1 MISVLVSLLWLTF
14 LSHEY
19 MDEENEVAHGI
30 KIGSFQLKYP
40 TFWDIFSHTEAI
52 KNDKAMAII
61 QGKSPEN
68 TSKKDTLATGQ
79 FNTKT
84 FVFPEDMTQLRD
96 SIGVFLEGGNPKL
109 VSNVEGQIYYPNPP
123 RDFVKKLHQKL
134 SQPSCRIL
142 HYGDSKIEGD
152 RITAYLRNGLQLLY
166 GGTGPG
172 YFPIKMPYGQ
182 HSIIEQTSGN
192 WYRYALF
199 NAEQRKNKD
208 LLTNNQYGL
217 YANVCR
223 FAPARGETAG
233 LKTASFTISPSYSY
247 YPTLSQYTDI
257 SVHYGNCTVPVLVTV
272 YENNTEIKKDT
283 LIADG
288 AYHAYKLHLS
298 ATPKKLRFQFS
309 GTKSPD
315 FYGVTVGSAQ
325 GVQVDNIPTRGDSG
339 FHFTRIQDTY
349 DAMSRELKPDI
360 IIFQFGGNLVPY
372 LTKNKVVPSVKRII
386 TNMQWVQKRN
396 PDALFLL
403 IGPSDMLR
411 RSSKTTYDIIP
422 ELVAEMKKQAAENGF
437 AFFSM
442 YEAMGGKNSMKIW
455 YDNRMAASDLV
466 HFSDKGTER
475 IAQLLFQNLVE
486 DLLSVQKIA
495 FLLTKALLTT
505 LHDPNFGTGWPLL
518 YGIP

>member
-1 MISVLVSLLWLTF
+1 MSPKKIVIFMLGVLLTLLWLTF
-14 LSHEY
+14 VSREY

-30 KIGSFQLKYP
+30 RIGSFQMKYP
-40 TFWDIFSHTEAI
+40 TFWDIFSRRQHIE
-52 KNDKAMAII
+52 NDKAMAIV
-61 QGKSPEN
+61 QGKVPEEKSFPK
-68 TSKKDTLATGQ
+68 TEDTLSVSGLV
-79 FNTKT
+79 NKTK
-84 FVFPEDMTQLRD
+84 FVFPEDMNQLRD
-96 SIGVFLEGGNPKL
+96 SIGAFLAGGNPQL
-109 VSNVEGQIYYPNPP
+109 VSNVEGRLYYPEPAQ
-123 RDFVKKLHQKL
+123 DFVKKLHAKL

-152 RITAYLRNGLQLLY
+152 RITAYLRNGLQTLY

-182 HSIIEQTSGN
+182 RSIIEQTSGN

-208 LLTNNQYGL
+208 LLQNNQYGL

-223 FAPARGETAG
+223 FAPARGEAAG
-233 LKTASFTISPSYSY
+233 LKTASFTISPSHSY
-247 YPTLSQYTDI
+247 YNKLSQYTDVAI
-257 SVHYGNCTVPVLVTV
+257 HYGNCTAPAIVTV
-272 YENNTEIKKDT
+272 FDGNTEIKKDT
-283 LIADG
+283 LVSDG
-288 AYHAYKLHLS
+288 AYHAYKLKFS
-298 ATPKKLRFQFS
+298 TTPKKLRVQFS
-309 GTKSPD
+309 STKSPD
-315 FYGVTVGSAQ
+315 FYGVTVGSGE
-325 GVQVDNIPTRGDSG
+325 GVQMDNIPTRGDSG

-372 LTKNKVVPSVKRII
+372 LTKNKVASSVKRII

-403 IGPSDMLR
+403 IGPSDMLK
-411 RSSKTTYDIIP
+411 RSTKTTYEILP

-475 IAQLLFQNLVE
+475 MAQLLFQSLVE
-486 DLLSVQKIA
+486 DLLSVQPPQMYRK
-495 FLLTKALLTT
+495 
-505 LHDPNFGTGWPLL
+505 
-518 YGIP
+518 

>member
-1 MISVLVSLLWLTF
+1 MSPKKIVIFMLGVLLSLLWLTF
-14 LSHEY
+14 VSREY

-30 KIGSFQLKYP
+30 RIGNFQMKYP
-40 TFWDIFSHTEAI
+40 TFWDIFSRQEHIT
-52 KNDKAMAII
+52 NDKAMAII
-61 QGKSPEN
+61 QGKEPDLE
-68 TSKKDTLATGQ
+68 KVEKDTMGTTTMV
-79 FNTKT
+79 NRHK
-84 FVFPEDMTQLRD
+84 FVFPEDMNQLRD
-96 SIGVFLEGGNPKL
+96 SIGAFLLAGNPPL
-109 VSNVEGQIYYPNPP
+109 VSNVEGQIYYPAPAK
-123 RDFVKKLHQKL
+123 DFVKKLHEKL
-134 SQPSCRIL
+134 SQPSWLIL

-152 RITAYLRNGLQLLY
+152 RITAYLRNGLQTLY

-182 HSIIEQTSGN
+182 RSIIEQTSGN

-208 LLTNNQYGL
+208 LLQNNQYGL

-233 LKTASFTISPSYSY
+233 LKTASFTISPSHSY
-247 YPTLSQYTDI
+247 YDRLSQYNQVTI
-257 SVHYGNCTVPVLVTV
+257 HYGNCTTPALVTV
-272 YENNTEIKKDT
+272 YEDNTEIRKDT

-288 AYHAYKLHLS
+288 AYHAYKLNFS
-298 ATPKKLRFQFS
+298 ATPKKLRVQFS
-309 GTKSPD
+309 STKSPD
-315 FYGVTVGSAQ
+315 FYGVTVGSTE
-325 GVQVDNIPTRGDSG
+325 GVQADNIPTRGDSG

-372 LTKNKVVPSVKRII
+372 LTKNKVASSVKRII

-396 PDALFLL
+396 PDALFIL
-403 IGPSDMLR
+403 IGPSDMLK
-411 RSSKTTYDIIP
+411 RSTKTTYDIIP
-422 ELVAEMKKQAAENGF
+422 ELVEEMKKQTAENGF

-475 IAQLLFQNLVE
+475 MAQLLFQNLVE
-486 DLLSVQKIA
+486 DLLSVQSPDMYK
-495 FLLTKALLTT
+495 K
-505 LHDPNFGTGWPLL
+505 
-518 YGIP
+518 

>member
-1 MISVLVSLLWLTF
+1 MLGVLLTLLWLTF
-14 LSHEY
+14 VSREY

-30 KIGSFQLKYP
+30 RIGSFQMKYP
-40 TFWDIFSHTEAI
+40 TFWDIFSRRQHIE
-52 KNDKAMAII
+52 NDKAMAIV
-61 QGKSPEN
+61 QGKVPEEKSLPK
-68 TSKKDTLATGQ
+68 TEDTISVSGLV
-79 FNTKT
+79 NKTK
-84 FVFPEDMTQLRD
+84 FVFPEDMNQLRD
-96 SIGVFLEGGNPKL
+96 SIGAFLAGGNPQL
-109 VSNVEGQIYYPNPP
+109 VSNVEGRLYYPEPAQ
-123 RDFVKKLHQKL
+123 DFVKKLHAKL

-152 RITAYLRNGLQLLY
+152 RITAYLRNGLQTLY

-182 HSIIEQTSGN
+182 RSIIEQTSGN

-208 LLTNNQYGL
+208 LLQNNQYGL

-223 FAPARGETAG
+223 FAPARGEAAG
-233 LKTASFTISPSYSY
+233 LKTASFTISPSHSY
-247 YPTLSQYTDI
+247 YNKLSQYTDVAI
-257 SVHYGNCTVPVLVTV
+257 HYGNCTAPAIVTV
-272 YENNTEIKKDT
+272 FDGNTEIKKDT
-283 LIADG
+283 LVSDG
-288 AYHAYKLHLS
+288 AYHAYKLKFS
-298 ATPKKLRFQFS
+298 TTPKKLRVQFS
-309 GTKSPD
+309 STKSPD
-315 FYGVTVGSAQ
+315 FYGVTVGSGE
-325 GVQVDNIPTRGDSG
+325 GVQMDNIPTRGDSG

-372 LTKNKVVPSVKRII
+372 LTKNKVASSVKRII

-403 IGPSDMLR
+403 IGPSDMLK
-411 RSSKTTYDIIP
+411 RSTKTTYEILP
-422 ELVAEMKKQAAENGF
+422 ELVAEMKKQTAENGF

-475 IAQLLFQNLVE
+475 MAQLLFQSLVE
-486 DLLSVQKIA
+486 DLLSVQPPQMYRK
-495 FLLTKALLTT
+495 
-505 LHDPNFGTGWPLL
+505 
-518 YGIP
+518 

>member
-1 MISVLVSLLWLTF
+1 MSPKKIVIFMLGVLLTLLWLTF
-14 LSHEY
+14 VSREY

-30 KIGSFQLKYP
+30 RIGSFQMKYP
-40 TFWDIFSHTEAI
+40 TFWDIFSRRQHIE
-52 KNDKAMAII
+52 NDKAMAIV
-61 QGKSPEN
+61 QGKAPEEKSLPK
-68 TSKKDTLATGQ
+68 TEDTLSVSGLV
-79 FNTKT
+79 NKRK
-84 FVFPEDMTQLRD
+84 FVFPEDMNQLRD
-96 SIGVFLEGGNPKL
+96 SIGAFLAGGNPQL
-109 VSNVEGQIYYPNPP
+109 VSNVEGRLYYPEPAQ
-123 RDFVKKLHQKL
+123 DFVKKLHAKL

-152 RITAYLRNGLQLLY
+152 RITAYLRNGLQTLY

-182 HSIIEQTSGN
+182 RSIIEQTSGN

-208 LLTNNQYGL
+208 LLQNNQYGL

-223 FAPARGETAG
+223 FAPARGEAAG
-233 LKTASFTISPSYSY
+233 LKTASFTISPSHSY
-247 YPTLSQYTDI
+247 YNRLSQYTDVAI
-257 SVHYGNCTVPVLVTV
+257 HYGNCTAPAIVTV
-272 YENNTEIKKDT
+272 FDGNTEIKKDT
-283 LIADG
+283 LVSDG
-288 AYHAYKLHLS
+288 AYHAYKLKFS
-298 ATPKKLRFQFS
+298 TTPKKLRVQFS
-309 GTKSPD
+309 STKSPD
-315 FYGVTVGSAQ
+315 FYGVTVGSGEGIQ
-325 GVQVDNIPTRGDSG
+325 MDNIPTRGDSG

-372 LTKNKVVPSVKRII
+372 LTKNKVASSVKRII

-403 IGPSDMLR
+403 IGPSDMLK
-411 RSSKTTYDIIP
+411 RSTKTTYEILP
-422 ELVAEMKKQAAENGF
+422 ELVAEMKKQTAENGF

-475 IAQLLFQNLVE
+475 MAPFLFQSLVE
-486 DLLSVQKIA
+486 DLLSVQPPQMYRK
-495 FLLTKALLTT
+495 
-505 LHDPNFGTGWPLL
+505 
-518 YGIP
+518 

>member
-1 MISVLVSLLWLTF
+1 MLGVLLTLLWLTF
-14 LSHEY
+14 VSREY

-30 KIGSFQLKYP
+30 RIGSFQMKYP
-40 TFWDIFSHTEAI
+40 TFWDIFSRRQHIE
-52 KNDKAMAII
+52 NDKAMAIV
-61 QGKSPEN
+61 QGKTPEEKSLPK
-68 TSKKDTLATGQ
+68 TEDTLSVSGLV
-79 FNTKT
+79 NKTK
-84 FVFPEDMTQLRD
+84 FVFPEDMNQLRD
-96 SIGVFLEGGNPKL
+96 SIGAFLAGGNSQL
-109 VSNVEGQIYYPNPP
+109 VSNVEGRLYYPEPAQ
-123 RDFVKKLHQKL
+123 DFVKKLHAKL

-152 RITAYLRNGLQLLY
+152 RITAYLRNGLQTLY

-182 HSIIEQTSGN
+182 RSIIEQTSGK

-208 LLTNNQYGL
+208 LLQNNQYGL

-223 FAPARGETAG
+223 FAPARGEAAG
-233 LKTASFTISPSYSY
+233 LKTASFTISPSHSY
-247 YPTLSQYTDI
+247 YNRLSQYTDVAI
-257 SVHYGNCTVPVLVTV
+257 HYGNCTAPAIVTV
-272 YENNTEIKKDT
+272 FDGNTEIKKDT
-283 LIADG
+283 LVSDG
-288 AYHAYKLHLS
+288 AYHAYKLKFLT
-298 ATPKKLRFQFS
+298 TPKKLRVQFS
-309 GTKSPD
+309 STKSPD
-315 FYGVTVGSAQ
+315 FYGVTVGSGE
-325 GVQVDNIPTRGDSG
+325 GVQMDNIPTRGDSG

-372 LTKNKVVPSVKRII
+372 LTKNKVASSVKRII

-403 IGPSDMLR
+403 IGPSDMLK
-411 RSSKTTYDIIP
+411 RSTKTTYEILP
-422 ELVAEMKKQAAENGF
+422 ELVAEMKKQTAENGF

-475 IAQLLFQNLVE
+475 MAQLLFQSLVE
-486 DLLSVQKIA
+486 DLLSVQPPQMYRK
-495 FLLTKALLTT
+495 
-505 LHDPNFGTGWPLL
+505 
-518 YGIP
+518 

>member
-1 MISVLVSLLWLTF
+1 MLGVLLTLLWLTF
-14 LSHEY
+14 VSREY

-30 KIGSFQLKYP
+30 RIGSFQMKYP
-40 TFWDIFSHTEAI
+40 TFWDIFSRRQHIE
-52 KNDKAMAII
+52 NDKAMAIV
-61 QGKSPEN
+61 QGKAPEEMSLPK
-68 TSKKDTLATGQ
+68 TEDTLSVSGLV
-79 FNTKT
+79 NKRK
-84 FVFPEDMTQLRD
+84 FVFPEDMNQLRD
-96 SIGVFLEGGNPKL
+96 SIGAFLAGGNPQL
-109 VSNVEGQIYYPNPP
+109 VSNVEGRLYYPEPAQ
-123 RDFVKKLHQKL
+123 DFVKKLHAKL

-152 RITAYLRNGLQLLY
+152 RITAYLRNGLQTLY

-182 HSIIEQTSGN
+182 RSIIEQTSGN

-208 LLTNNQYGL
+208 LLQNNQYGL

-223 FAPARGETAG
+223 FAPARGEAAG
-233 LKTASFTISPSYSY
+233 LKTASFTISPSHSY
-247 YPTLSQYTDI
+247 YNRLSQYTDVAI
-257 SVHYGNCTVPVLVTV
+257 HYGNCTAPAIVTV
-272 YENNTEIKKDT
+272 FDGNTEIKKDT
-283 LIADG
+283 LVSDG
-288 AYHAYKLHLS
+288 AYHAYKLKFS
-298 ATPKKLRFQFS
+298 TTPKKLRVQFS
-309 GTKSPD
+309 STKSPD
-315 FYGVTVGSAQ
+315 FYGVTVGSGEGIQ
-325 GVQVDNIPTRGDSG
+325 MDNIPTRGDSG

-372 LTKNKVVPSVKRII
+372 LTKNKVASSVKRII

-403 IGPSDMLR
+403 IGPSDMLK
-411 RSSKTTYDIIP
+411 RSTKTTYEILP
-422 ELVAEMKKQAAENGF
+422 ELVAEMKKQTAENGF

-475 IAQLLFQNLVE
+475 MAQLLFQSLVE
-486 DLLSVQKIA
+486 DLLSVQPPQMYRK
-495 FLLTKALLTT
+495 
-505 LHDPNFGTGWPLL
+505 
-518 YGIP
+518 

>member
-1 MISVLVSLLWLTF
+1 MSPKKIVIFMLGVLLSLLWLTF
-14 LSHEY
+14 VSREY

-30 KIGSFQLKYP
+30 RIGNFQMKYP
-40 TFWDIFSHTEAI
+40 TFWDIFSRQEHIT
-52 KNDKAMAII
+52 NDKAMAII
-61 QGKSPEN
+61 QGKEPDLE
-68 TSKKDTLATGQ
+68 KVEKDTMGATTMV
-79 FNTKT
+79 NRHK
-84 FVFPEDMTQLRD
+84 FVFPEDMNQLRD
-96 SIGVFLEGGNPKL
+96 SIGAFLSAGNPPL
-109 VSNVEGQIYYPNPP
+109 VSNVEGQIYYPASAK
-123 RDFVKKLHQKL
+123 DFVKKLHEKL

-152 RITAYLRNGLQLLY
+152 RITAYLRNGLQTLY

-182 HSIIEQTSGN
+182 RSIIEQTSGN

-208 LLTNNQYGL
+208 LLQNNQYGL

-233 LKTASFTISPSYSY
+233 LKTASFTISPSHSY
-247 YPTLSQYTDI
+247 YNRLSQYNQVTI
-257 SVHYGNCTVPVLVTV
+257 HYGNCTTPALVTV
-272 YENNTEIKKDT
+272 YEDNTEIRKDT

-288 AYHAYKLHLS
+288 AYHAYKLNFS
-298 ATPKKLRFQFS
+298 ATPKKLRVQFS
-309 GTKSPD
+309 STKSPD
-315 FYGVTVGSAQ
+315 FYGVTVGSTE
-325 GVQVDNIPTRGDSG
+325 GVQADNIPTRGDSG

-372 LTKNKVVPSVKRII
+372 LTKNKVASSVKRII

-396 PDALFLL
+396 PDALFIL
-403 IGPSDMLR
+403 IGPSDMLK
-411 RSSKTTYDIIP
+411 RSTKTTYDIIP
-422 ELVAEMKKQAAENGF
+422 ELVEEMKKQTAENGF

-475 IAQLLFQNLVE
+475 MAQLLFQNLVE
-486 DLLSVQKIA
+486 DLLSVQSPDMYK
-495 FLLTKALLTT
+495 K
-505 LHDPNFGTGWPLL
+505 
-518 YGIP
+518 

>member
-1 MISVLVSLLWLTF
+1 MSPKKIVIFMLGVLLTLLWLTF
-14 LSHEY
+14 VSREY

-30 KIGSFQLKYP
+30 RIGSFQMKYP
-40 TFWDIFSHTEAI
+40 TFWDIFSRRQYIE
-52 KNDKAMAII
+52 NDKAMAIV
-61 QGKSPEN
+61 QGKAPEEKSLPK
-68 TSKKDTLATGQ
+68 TEDTLSVSGLV
-79 FNTKT
+79 NKRK
-84 FVFPEDMTQLRD
+84 FVFPEDMNQLRD
-96 SIGVFLEGGNPKL
+96 SIGAFLAGGNPQL
-109 VSNVEGQIYYPNPP
+109 VSNVEGRLYYPEPAQ
-123 RDFVKKLHQKL
+123 DFVKKLHAKL

-152 RITAYLRNGLQLLY
+152 RITAYLRNGLQTLY

-182 HSIIEQTSGN
+182 RSIIEQTSGN

-208 LLTNNQYGL
+208 LLQNNQYGL

-223 FAPARGETAG
+223 FAPARGEAAG
-233 LKTASFTISPSYSY
+233 LKTASFTISPSHSY
-247 YPTLSQYTDI
+247 YNRLSQYTDVAI
-257 SVHYGNCTVPVLVTV
+257 HYGNCTAPAIVTV
-272 YENNTEIKKDT
+272 FDGDTEIKKDT
-283 LIADG
+283 LVSDG
-288 AYHAYKLHLS
+288 AYHAYKLKFS
-298 ATPKKLRFQFS
+298 TTPKKLRVQFS
-309 GTKSPD
+309 STKSPD
-315 FYGVTVGSAQ
+315 FYGVTVGSGEGIQ
-325 GVQVDNIPTRGDSG
+325 MDNIPTRGDSG

-372 LTKNKVVPSVKRII
+372 LTKNKVASSVKRII

-403 IGPSDMLR
+403 IGPSDMLK
-411 RSSKTTYDIIP
+411 RSTKTTYEILP
-422 ELVAEMKKQAAENGF
+422 ELVAEMKKQTAENGF

-475 IAQLLFQNLVE
+475 MAQLLFQSLVE
-486 DLLSVQKIA
+486 DLLSVQPPQMYRK
-495 FLLTKALLTT
+495 
-505 LHDPNFGTGWPLL
+505 
-518 YGIP
+518 

>member
-1 MISVLVSLLWLTF
+1 MLGVLLTLLWLTF
-14 LSHEY
+14 VSREY

-30 KIGSFQLKYP
+30 RIGSFQMKYP
-40 TFWDIFSHTEAI
+40 TFWDIFSRRQHIE
-52 KNDKAMAII
+52 NDKAMAIV
-61 QGKSPEN
+61 QGKAPEEKSLLK
-68 TSKKDTLATGQ
+68 TEDTLSVSGLV
-79 FNTKT
+79 NKRK
-84 FVFPEDMTQLRD
+84 FVFPEDMNQLRD
-96 SIGVFLEGGNPKL
+96 SIGAFLAGGNPQL
-109 VSNVEGQIYYPNPP
+109 VSNVEGRLYYPEPAQ
-123 RDFVKKLHQKL
+123 DFVKKLHAKL

-152 RITAYLRNGLQLLY
+152 RITAYLRNGLQTLY

-182 HSIIEQTSGN
+182 RSIIEQTSGN

-208 LLTNNQYGL
+208 LLQNNQYGL

-223 FAPARGETAG
+223 FAPARGEAAG
-233 LKTASFTISPSYSY
+233 LKTASFTISPSHSY
-247 YPTLSQYTDI
+247 YNRLSQYTDVAI
-257 SVHYGNCTVPVLVTV
+257 HYGNCTAPAIVTV
-272 YENNTEIKKDT
+272 FDGDTEIKKDT
-283 LIADG
+283 LVSDG
-288 AYHAYKLHLS
+288 AYHAYKLKFS
-298 ATPKKLRFQFS
+298 TTPKKLRVQFS
-309 GTKSPD
+309 STKSPD
-315 FYGVTVGSAQ
+315 FYGVTVGSGEGIQ
-325 GVQVDNIPTRGDSG
+325 MDNIPTRGDSG

-372 LTKNKVVPSVKRII
+372 LTKNKVASSVKRII

-403 IGPSDMLR
+403 IGPSDMLK
-411 RSSKTTYDIIP
+411 RSTKTTYEILP
-422 ELVAEMKKQAAENGF
+422 ELVAEMKKQTAENGF

-475 IAQLLFQNLVE
+475 MAQLLFQSLVE
-486 DLLSVQKIA
+486 DLLSVQPPQMYRK
-495 FLLTKALLTT
+495 
-505 LHDPNFGTGWPLL
+505 
-518 YGIP
+518 

>member
-1 MISVLVSLLWLTF
+1 MSPKKIVIFMLGVLLTLLWLTF
-14 LSHEY
+14 VSREY

-30 KIGSFQLKYP
+30 RIGSFQMKYP
-40 TFWDIFSHTEAI
+40 TFWDIFSRRQHIE
-52 KNDKAMAII
+52 NDKAMAIV
-61 QGKSPEN
+61 QGKAPEEKSLPK
-68 TSKKDTLATGQ
+68 TEDTLSVSGLV
-79 FNTKT
+79 NKRK
-84 FVFPEDMTQLRD
+84 FVFPEDMNQLRD
-96 SIGVFLEGGNPKL
+96 SIGAFLAGGNPQL
-109 VSNVEGQIYYPNPP
+109 VSNVEGRLYYPEPAQ
-123 RDFVKKLHQKL
+123 DFVKKLHAKL

-152 RITAYLRNGLQLLY
+152 RITAYLRNGLQTLY

-182 HSIIEQTSGN
+182 RSIIEQTSGN

-208 LLTNNQYGL
+208 LLQNNQYGL

-223 FAPARGETAG
+223 FAPARGEAAG
-233 LKTASFTISPSYSY
+233 LKTASFTISPSHSY
-247 YPTLSQYTDI
+247 YNRLSQYTDVAI
-257 SVHYGNCTVPVLVTV
+257 HYGNCTAPAIVTV
-272 YENNTEIKKDT
+272 FDGNTEIKKDT
-283 LIADG
+283 LVSDG
-288 AYHAYKLHLS
+288 AYHAYKLKFS
-298 ATPKKLRFQFS
+298 TTPKKLRVQFS
-309 GTKSPD
+309 STKSPD
-315 FYGVTVGSAQ
+315 FYGVTVGSGEGIQ
-325 GVQVDNIPTRGDSG
+325 MDNIPTRGDSG

-372 LTKNKVVPSVKRII
+372 LTKNKVASSVKRII

-403 IGPSDMLR
+403 IGPSDMLK
-411 RSSKTTYDIIP
+411 RSTKTTYEILP
-422 ELVAEMKKQAAENGF
+422 ELVAEMKKQTAENGF

-475 IAQLLFQNLVE
+475 MAQLLFQSLVE
-486 DLLSVQKIA
+486 DLLSVQPPKMYR
-495 FLLTKALLTT
+495 K
-505 LHDPNFGTGWPLL
+505 
-518 YGIP
+518 

>member
-1 MISVLVSLLWLTF
+1 MLGVLLTLLWLTF
-14 LSHEY
+14 VSREY

-30 KIGSFQLKYP
+30 RIGSFQMKYP
-40 TFWDIFSHTEAI
+40 TFWDIFSRRQHIE
-52 KNDKAMAII
+52 NDKAMAIV
-61 QGKSPEN
+61 QGKVPEEKSLPK
-68 TSKKDTLATGQ
+68 TEDTLSVSGLV
-79 FNTKT
+79 NKTK
-84 FVFPEDMTQLRD
+84 FVFPEDMNQLRD
-96 SIGVFLEGGNPKL
+96 SIGAFLAGGNPQL
-109 VSNVEGQIYYPNPP
+109 VSNVEGRLYYPEPAQ
-123 RDFVKKLHQKL
+123 DFVKKLHAKL

-152 RITAYLRNGLQLLY
+152 RITAYLRNGLQTLY

-182 HSIIEQTSGN
+182 RSIIEQTSGN

-208 LLTNNQYGL
+208 LLQNNQYGL

-223 FAPARGETAG
+223 FAPARGEAAG
-233 LKTASFTISPSYSY
+233 LKTASFTISPSHSY
-247 YPTLSQYTDI
+247 YNRLSQYTDVAI
-257 SVHYGNCTVPVLVTV
+257 HYGNCTAPAIVTV
-272 YENNTEIKKDT
+272 FDGNTEIKKDT
-283 LIADG
+283 LVSDG
-288 AYHAYKLHLS
+288 AYHAYKLKFS
-298 ATPKKLRFQFS
+298 TTPKKLRVQFS
-309 GTKSPD
+309 STKSPD
-315 FYGVTVGSAQ
+315 FYGVTVGSGE
-325 GVQVDNIPTRGDSG
+325 GVQMDNIPTRGDSG

-372 LTKNKVVPSVKRII
+372 LTKNKVASSVKRII

-403 IGPSDMLR
+403 IGPSDMLK
-411 RSSKTTYDIIP
+411 RSTKTTYEILP
-422 ELVAEMKKQAAENGF
+422 ELVAEMKKQTAENGF

-475 IAQLLFQNLVE
+475 MAQLLFQSLVE
-486 DLLSVQKIA
+486 DLLSVQPPQMYRK
-495 FLLTKALLTT
+495 
-505 LHDPNFGTGWPLL
+505 
-518 YGIP
+518 

>member
-1 MISVLVSLLWLTF
+1 MLGVLLTLLWLTF
-14 LSHEY
+14 VSREY

-30 KIGSFQLKYP
+30 RIGSFQMKYP
-40 TFWDIFSHTEAI
+40 TFWDIFSRRQHIE
-52 KNDKAMAII
+52 NDKAMAIV
-61 QGKSPEN
+61 QGKAPEEKSLPK
-68 TSKKDTLATGQ
+68 TEDTLSVSGLV
-79 FNTKT
+79 NKRK
-84 FVFPEDMTQLRD
+84 FVFPEDMNQLRD
-96 SIGVFLEGGNPKL
+96 SIGAFLAGGNPQL
-109 VSNVEGQIYYPNPP
+109 VSNVEGRLYYPEPAQ
-123 RDFVKKLHQKL
+123 DFVKKLHAKL

-152 RITAYLRNGLQLLY
+152 RITAYLRNGLQTLY

-182 HSIIEQTSGN
+182 RSIIEQTSGN

-199 NAEQRKNKD
+199 NVEQRKNKD
-208 LLTNNQYGL
+208 LLQNNQYGL

-223 FAPARGETAG
+223 FAPARGEAAG
-233 LKTASFTISPSYSY
+233 LKTASFTISPSHSY
-247 YPTLSQYTDI
+247 YNRLSQYTDVAI
-257 SVHYGNCTVPVLVTV
+257 HYGNCTAPAIVTV
-272 YENNTEIKKDT
+272 FDGNTEIKKDT
-283 LIADG
+283 LVSDG
-288 AYHAYKLHLS
+288 AYHAYKLKFS
-298 ATPKKLRFQFS
+298 TTPKKLRVQFS
-309 GTKSPD
+309 STKSPD
-315 FYGVTVGSAQ
+315 FYGVTVGSGEGIQ
-325 GVQVDNIPTRGDSG
+325 MDNIPTRGDSG

-372 LTKNKVVPSVKRII
+372 LTKNKVASSVKRII

-403 IGPSDMLR
+403 IGPSDMLK
-411 RSSKTTYDIIP
+411 RSTKTTYEILP
-422 ELVAEMKKQAAENGF
+422 ELVAEMKKQTAENGF

-475 IAQLLFQNLVE
+475 MAQLLFQSLVE
-486 DLLSVQKIA
+486 DLLSVQPPQMYRK
-495 FLLTKALLTT
+495 
-505 LHDPNFGTGWPLL
+505 
-518 YGIP
+518 

>member
-1 MISVLVSLLWLTF
+1 MSPKKIVIFMLGVLLTLLWLTF
-14 LSHEY
+14 VSREY

-30 KIGSFQLKYP
+30 RIGSFQMKYP
-40 TFWDIFSHTEAI
+40 IFWDIFSRRQHIE
-52 KNDKAMAII
+52 NDKAMAIV
-61 QGKSPEN
+61 QGKTPEEKSLPK
-68 TSKKDTLATGQ
+68 TEDTLSVSGLV
-79 FNTKT
+79 NKTK
-84 FVFPEDMTQLRD
+84 FVFPEDMNQLRD
-96 SIGVFLEGGNPKL
+96 SIGAFLAGGNSQL
-109 VSNVEGQIYYPNPP
+109 VSNVEGRLYYPEPAQ
-123 RDFVKKLHQKL
+123 DFVKKLHAKL

-152 RITAYLRNGLQLLY
+152 RITAYLRNGLQTLY

-182 HSIIEQTSGN
+182 RSIIEQTSGN

-208 LLTNNQYGL
+208 LLQNNQYGL

-223 FAPARGETAG
+223 FAPARGEAAG
-233 LKTASFTISPSYSY
+233 LKTASFTISPSHSY
-247 YPTLSQYTDI
+247 YNRLSQYTDVAI
-257 SVHYGNCTVPVLVTV
+257 HYGNCTAPAIVTV
-272 YENNTEIKKDT
+272 FDGNTEIKKDT
-283 LIADG
+283 LVSDG
-288 AYHAYKLHLS
+288 AYHAYKLKFLT
-298 ATPKKLRFQFS
+298 TPKKLRVQFS
-309 GTKSPD
+309 STKSPD
-315 FYGVTVGSAQ
+315 FYGVTVGSGE
-325 GVQVDNIPTRGDSG
+325 GVQMDNIPTRGDSG

-372 LTKNKVVPSVKRII
+372 LTKNKVASSVKRII

-403 IGPSDMLR
+403 IGPSDMLK
-411 RSSKTTYDIIP
+411 RSTKTTYEILP
-422 ELVAEMKKQAAENGF
+422 ELVAEMKKQTAENGF

-475 IAQLLFQNLVE
+475 MAQLLFQSLVE
-486 DLLSVQKIA
+486 DLLSVQPPQMYRK
-495 FLLTKALLTT
+495 
-505 LHDPNFGTGWPLL
+505 
-518 YGIP
+518 

>member
-1 MISVLVSLLWLTF
+1 MLGVLLTLLWLTF
-14 LSHEY
+14 VSREY

-30 KIGSFQLKYP
+30 RIGSFQMKYP
-40 TFWDIFSHTEAI
+40 TFWDIFSRRQHIE
-52 KNDKAMAII
+52 NDKAMAIV
-61 QGKSPEN
+61 QGKAPEEKSLPK
-68 TSKKDTLATGQ
+68 TEDTLSVSGLV
-79 FNTKT
+79 NKRK
-84 FVFPEDMTQLRD
+84 FVFPEDMNQLRD
-96 SIGVFLEGGNPKL
+96 SIGAFLAGGNPQL
-109 VSNVEGQIYYPNPP
+109 VSNVEGRLYYPEPAQ
-123 RDFVKKLHQKL
+123 DFVKKLHAKL

-152 RITAYLRNGLQLLY
+152 RITAYLRNGLQTLY

-182 HSIIEQTSGN
+182 RSIIEQTSGN

-208 LLTNNQYGL
+208 LLQNNQYGL

-223 FAPARGETAG
+223 FAPARGEAAG
-233 LKTASFTISPSYSY
+233 LKTASFTISPSHSY
-247 YPTLSQYTDI
+247 YNRLSQYTDVAI
-257 SVHYGNCTVPVLVTV
+257 HYGNCTAPAIVTV
-272 YENNTEIKKDT
+272 FDGDTEIKKDT
-283 LIADG
+283 LVSDG
-288 AYHAYKLHLS
+288 AYHAYKLKFS
-298 ATPKKLRFQFS
+298 TTPKKLRVQFS
-309 GTKSPD
+309 STKSPD
-315 FYGVTVGSAQ
+315 FYGVTVGSGEGIQ
-325 GVQVDNIPTRGDSG
+325 MDNIPTRGDSG

-372 LTKNKVVPSVKRII
+372 LTKNKVASSVKRII

-403 IGPSDMLR
+403 IGPSDMLK
-411 RSSKTTYDIIP
+411 RSTKTTYEILP
-422 ELVAEMKKQAAENGF
+422 ELVAEMKKQTAENGF

-475 IAQLLFQNLVE
+475 MAQLLFQSLVE
-486 DLLSVQKIA
+486 DLLSVQPPQMYRK
-495 FLLTKALLTT
+495 
-505 LHDPNFGTGWPLL
+505 
-518 YGIP
+518 

>member
-1 MISVLVSLLWLTF
+1 MLGVLLTLLWLTF
-14 LSHEY
+14 VSREY

-30 KIGSFQLKYP
+30 RIGSFQMKYP
-40 TFWDIFSHTEAI
+40 TFWDIFSRRQHIE
-52 KNDKAMAII
+52 NDKAMAIV
-61 QGKSPEN
+61 QGKAPEEKSLPK
-68 TSKKDTLATGQ
+68 TEDTLSVSGLV
-79 FNTKT
+79 NKTK
-84 FVFPEDMTQLRD
+84 FVFPEDMNQLRD
-96 SIGVFLEGGNPKL
+96 SIGAFLAGGNPQL
-109 VSNVEGQIYYPNPP
+109 VSNVEGRLYYPEPAQ
-123 RDFVKKLHQKL
+123 DFVKKMHAKL

-152 RITAYLRNGLQLLY
+152 RITAYLRNGLQTLY

-182 HSIIEQTSGN
+182 RSIIEQTSGN

-208 LLTNNQYGL
+208 LLQNNQYGL

-223 FAPARGETAG
+223 FAPARGEAAG
-233 LKTASFTISPSYSY
+233 LKTASFTISPSHSY
-247 YPTLSQYTDI
+247 YNKLSQYTDVAI
-257 SVHYGNCTVPVLVTV
+257 HYGNCTAPAIVTV
-272 YENNTEIKKDT
+272 FDGNTEIKKDT
-283 LIADG
+283 LVSDG
-288 AYHAYKLHLS
+288 AYHAYKLKFS
-298 ATPKKLRFQFS
+298 TTPKKLRVQFS
-309 GTKSPD
+309 STKSPD
-315 FYGVTVGSAQ
+315 FYGVTVGSGE
-325 GVQVDNIPTRGDSG
+325 GVQMDNIPTRGDSG

-372 LTKNKVVPSVKRII
+372 LTKNKVASSVKRII

-403 IGPSDMLR
+403 IGPSDMLK
-411 RSSKTTYDIIP
+411 RSTKTTYEILP
-422 ELVAEMKKQAAENGF
+422 ELVAEMKKQTAENGF

-475 IAQLLFQNLVE
+475 MAQLLFQSLVE
-486 DLLSVQKIA
+486 DLLSVQPPQMYRK
-495 FLLTKALLTT
+495 
-505 LHDPNFGTGWPLL
+505 
-518 YGIP
+518 

>member
-1 MISVLVSLLWLTF
+1 MSPKKIVIFMLGVLLSLLWLTF
-14 LSHEY
+14 VSREY

-30 KIGSFQLKYP
+30 RIGNFQMKYP
-40 TFWDIFSHTEAI
+40 TFWDIFSRQEHIT
-52 KNDKAMAII
+52 NDKAMAII
-61 QGKSPEN
+61 QGKEPDLE
-68 TSKKDTLATGQ
+68 KVEKDTMGATTMV
-79 FNTKT
+79 NRHK
-84 FVFPEDMTQLRD
+84 FVFPEDMNQLRD
-96 SIGVFLEGGNPKL
+96 SIGAFLSAGNPPL
-109 VSNVEGQIYYPNPP
+109 VSNVEGQIYYPEPAK
-123 RDFVKKLHQKL
+123 DFVKKLHEKL

-142 HYGDSKIEGD
+142 HYGDSKLEGD
-152 RITAYLRNGLQLLY
+152 RITAYLRNGLQTLY

-182 HSIIEQTSGN
+182 RSIIEQTSGN

-208 LLTNNQYGL
+208 LLQNNQYGL

-233 LKTASFTISPSYSY
+233 LKTASFTISPSHSY
-247 YPTLSQYTDI
+247 YNRLSQYNQVTI
-257 SVHYGNCTVPVLVTV
+257 HYGNCTTPALVTV
-272 YENNTEIKKDT
+272 YEDNKEIRKDT

-288 AYHAYKLHLS
+288 AYHAYKLNFS
-298 ATPKKLRFQFS
+298 ATPKKLRVQFS
-309 GTKSPD
+309 STKSPD
-315 FYGVTVGSAQ
+315 FYGVTAGSTE
-325 GVQVDNIPTRGDSG
+325 GVQADNIPTRGDSG

-372 LTKNKVVPSVKRII
+372 LTKNKVASSVKRII

-396 PDALFLL
+396 PDALFIL
-403 IGPSDMLR
+403 IGPSDMLK
-411 RSSKTTYDIIP
+411 RSTKTTYDIIP
-422 ELVAEMKKQAAENGF
+422 ELVEEMKKQTAENGF

-475 IAQLLFQNLVE
+475 MAQLLFQNLVE
-486 DLLSVQKIA
+486 DLLSVQSPDMYK
-495 FLLTKALLTT
+495 K
-505 LHDPNFGTGWPLL
+505 
-518 YGIP
+518 

>member
-1 MISVLVSLLWLTF
+1 MLGVLLTLLWLTF
-14 LSHEY
+14 VSREY

-30 KIGSFQLKYP
+30 RIGSFQMKYP
-40 TFWDIFSHTEAI
+40 TFWDIFSRRQHIE
-52 KNDKAMAII
+52 NDKAMAIV
-61 QGKSPEN
+61 QGKAPEEKSLPK
-68 TSKKDTLATGQ
+68 TEDTLSVSGLV
-79 FNTKT
+79 NKTK
-84 FVFPEDMTQLRD
+84 FVFPEDMNQLRD
-96 SIGVFLEGGNPKL
+96 SIGAFLAGGNPQL
-109 VSNVEGQIYYPNPP
+109 VSNVEGRLYYPEPAQ
-123 RDFVKKLHQKL
+123 DFVKKLHAKL

-152 RITAYLRNGLQLLY
+152 RITAYLRNGLQTLY

-182 HSIIEQTSGN
+182 RSIIEQTSGN

-208 LLTNNQYGL
+208 LLQNNQYGL

-223 FAPARGETAG
+223 FAPARGEAAG
-233 LKTASFTISPSYSY
+233 LKTASFTISPSHSY
-247 YPTLSQYTDI
+247 YNRLSQYTDVAI
-257 SVHYGNCTVPVLVTV
+257 HYGNCTAPAIVTV
-272 YENNTEIKKDT
+272 FDGDTEIKKDT
-283 LIADG
+283 LVSDG
-288 AYHAYKLHLS
+288 AYHAYKLKFS
-298 ATPKKLRFQFS
+298 TTPKKLRVQFS
-309 GTKSPD
+309 STKSPD
-315 FYGVTVGSAQ
+315 FYGVTVGSGEGIQ
-325 GVQVDNIPTRGDSG
+325 MDNIPTRGDSG

-372 LTKNKVVPSVKRII
+372 LTKNKVASSVKRII

-403 IGPSDMLR
+403 IGPSDMLK
-411 RSSKTTYDIIP
+411 RSTKTTYEILP
-422 ELVAEMKKQAAENGF
+422 ELVAEMKKQTAENGF

-475 IAQLLFQNLVE
+475 MAQLLFQSLVE
-486 DLLSVQKIA
+486 DLLSVQPPQMYRK
-495 FLLTKALLTT
+495 
-505 LHDPNFGTGWPLL
+505 
-518 YGIP
+518 

>member
-1 MISVLVSLLWLTF
+1 MSPKKIVIFMLGVLLTLLWLTF
-14 LSHEY
+14 VSREY

-30 KIGSFQLKYP
+30 RIGSFQMKYP
-40 TFWDIFSHTEAI
+40 TFWDIFSRRQHIE
-52 KNDKAMAII
+52 NDKAMAIV
-61 QGKSPEN
+61 QGKTPEEKSLPK
-68 TSKKDTLATGQ
+68 TEDTLSVSGLV
-79 FNTKT
+79 NKTK
-84 FVFPEDMTQLRD
+84 FVFPEDMNQLRD
-96 SIGVFLEGGNPKL
+96 SIGAFLAGGNSQL
-109 VSNVEGQIYYPNPP
+109 VSNVEGRLYYPEPAQ
-123 RDFVKKLHQKL
+123 DFVKKLHAKL

-152 RITAYLRNGLQLLY
+152 RITAYLRNGLQTLY

-182 HSIIEQTSGN
+182 RSIIEQTSGN

-208 LLTNNQYGL
+208 LLQNNQYGL

-223 FAPARGETAG
+223 FAPARGEAAG
-233 LKTASFTISPSYSY
+233 LKTASFTISPSHSY
-247 YPTLSQYTDI
+247 YNRLSQYTDVAI
-257 SVHYGNCTVPVLVTV
+257 HYGNCTAPAIVTV
-272 YENNTEIKKDT
+272 FDGNTEIKKDT
-283 LIADG
+283 LVSDG
-288 AYHAYKLHLS
+288 AYHAYKLKFLT
-298 ATPKKLRFQFS
+298 TPKKLRVQFS
-309 GTKSPD
+309 STKSPD
-315 FYGVTVGSAQ
+315 FYGVTVGSGE
-325 GVQVDNIPTRGDSG
+325 GVQMDNIPTRGDSG

-372 LTKNKVVPSVKRII
+372 LTKNKVASSVKRII

-403 IGPSDMLR
+403 IGPSDMLK
-411 RSSKTTYDIIP
+411 RSTKTTYEILP
-422 ELVAEMKKQAAENGF
+422 ELVAEMKKQTAENGF

-475 IAQLLFQNLVE
+475 MAQLLFQSLVE
-486 DLLSVQKIA
+486 DLLSVQPPQMYRK
-495 FLLTKALLTT
+495 
-505 LHDPNFGTGWPLL
+505 
-518 YGIP
+518 

>member
-1 MISVLVSLLWLTF
+1 
-14 LSHEY
+14 
-19 MDEENEVAHGI
+19 
-30 KIGSFQLKYP
+30 
-40 TFWDIFSHTEAI
+40 
-52 KNDKAMAII
+52 
-61 QGKSPEN
+61 
-68 TSKKDTLATGQ
+68 
-79 FNTKT
+79 
-84 FVFPEDMTQLRD
+84 
-96 SIGVFLEGGNPKL
+96 
-109 VSNVEGQIYYPNPP
+109 
-123 RDFVKKLHQKL
+123 
-134 SQPSCRIL
+134 
-142 HYGDSKIEGD
+142 
-152 RITAYLRNGLQLLY
+152 
-166 GGTGPG
+166 
-172 YFPIKMPYGQ
+172 MPYGQ

-486 DLLSVQKIA
+486 DLLSVQPVEMYK
-495 FLLTKALLTT
+495 K
-505 LHDPNFGTGWPLL
+505 
-518 YGIP
+518 

>member
-1 MISVLVSLLWLTF
+1 MLGVLLTLLWLTF
-14 LSHEY
+14 VSREY

-30 KIGSFQLKYP
+30 RIGSFQMKYP
-40 TFWDIFSHTEAI
+40 TFWDIFSRRQHIE
-52 KNDKAMAII
+52 NDKAMAIV
-61 QGKSPEN
+61 QGKTPEEKSLPK
-68 TSKKDTLATGQ
+68 TEDTLSVSGLV
-79 FNTKT
+79 NKTK
-84 FVFPEDMTQLRD
+84 FVFPEDMNQLRD
-96 SIGVFLEGGNPKL
+96 SIGAFLAGGNSQL
-109 VSNVEGQIYYPNPP
+109 VSNVEGRLYYPEPAQ
-123 RDFVKKLHQKL
+123 DFVKKLHAKL

-152 RITAYLRNGLQLLY
+152 RITAYLRNGLQTLY

-182 HSIIEQTSGN
+182 RSIIEQTSGN

-208 LLTNNQYGL
+208 LLQNNQYGL

-233 LKTASFTISPSYSY
+233 LKTASFTISPSHSY
-247 YPTLSQYTDI
+247 YNRLSQYNQVTI
-257 SVHYGNCTVPVLVTV
+257 HYGNCTVPTLITV
-272 YENNTEIKKDT
+272 YEDNTEIRKDT

-288 AYHAYKLHLS
+288 AYHAYKLNFS
-298 ATPKKLRFQFS
+298 ATPKKLRVQFS
-309 GTKSPD
+309 STKSPD
-315 FYGVTVGSAQ
+315 FYGVTVGSTE
-325 GVQVDNIPTRGDSG
+325 GVQMDNIPTRGDSG

-372 LTKNKVVPSVKRII
+372 LTKNKVASSVKRII

-396 PDALFLL
+396 PEALFLL
-403 IGPSDMLR
+403 IGPSDMLK
-411 RSSKTTYDIIP
+411 RSTKTTYDILP
-422 ELVAEMKKQAAENGF
+422 ELVAEMKKQTAENGF

-475 IAQLLFQNLVE
+475 MAQLLFQSLVE
-486 DLLSVQKIA
+486 DLLSVQPPQMYRK
-495 FLLTKALLTT
+495 
-505 LHDPNFGTGWPLL
+505 
-518 YGIP
+518 

>member
-1 MISVLVSLLWLTF
+1 MSPKKIVIFMLGVLLTLLWLTF
-14 LSHEY
+14 VSREY

-30 KIGSFQLKYP
+30 RIGSFQMKYP
-40 TFWDIFSHTEAI
+40 TFWDIFSRRQHIE
-52 KNDKAMAII
+52 NDKAMAIV
-61 QGKSPEN
+61 QGKAPEEKSLPK
-68 TSKKDTLATGQ
+68 TEDTLSVSGLV
-79 FNTKT
+79 NKRK
-84 FVFPEDMTQLRD
+84 FVFPEDMNQLRD
-96 SIGVFLEGGNPKL
+96 SIGAFLAGGNPQL
-109 VSNVEGQIYYPNPP
+109 VSNVEGRLYYPEPAQ
-123 RDFVKKLHQKL
+123 DFVKKLHAKL

-152 RITAYLRNGLQLLY
+152 RITAYLRNGLQTLY

-182 HSIIEQTSGN
+182 RSIIEQTSGN

-208 LLTNNQYGL
+208 LLQNNQYGL

-223 FAPARGETAG
+223 FAPARGEAAG
-233 LKTASFTISPSYSY
+233 LKTASFTISPSHSY
-247 YPTLSQYTDI
+247 YNRLSQYTDVAI
-257 SVHYGNCTVPVLVTV
+257 HYGNCTAPAIVTV
-272 YENNTEIKKDT
+272 FDGNTEIKKDT
-283 LIADG
+283 LVSDG
-288 AYHAYKLHLS
+288 AYHAYKLKFS
-298 ATPKKLRFQFS
+298 TTPKKLRVQFS
-309 GTKSPD
+309 STKSPD
-315 FYGVTVGSAQ
+315 FYGVTVGSGEGIQ
-325 GVQVDNIPTRGDSG
+325 MDNIPTRGDSG

-372 LTKNKVVPSVKRII
+372 LTKNKVASSVKRII

-403 IGPSDMLR
+403 IGPSDMLK
-411 RSSKTTYDIIP
+411 RSTKTTYEILP
-422 ELVAEMKKQAAENGF
+422 ELVAEMKKQTAENGF

-475 IAQLLFQNLVE
+475 MAQLLFQSLVE
-486 DLLSVQKIA
+486 DLLSVQPPQMYRK
-495 FLLTKALLTT
+495 
-505 LHDPNFGTGWPLL
+505 
-518 YGIP
+518 

>member
-1 MISVLVSLLWLTF
+1 MSPKKIVIFMLGVLLSLLWLTF
-14 LSHEY
+14 VSREY

-30 KIGSFQLKYP
+30 RIGNFQMKYP
-40 TFWDIFSHTEAI
+40 TFWDIFSRQEHIT
-52 KNDKAMAII
+52 NDKAMAII
-61 QGKSPEN
+61 QGKEPDLE
-68 TSKKDTLATGQ
+68 KVEKDTMGATTMV
-79 FNTKT
+79 NRHK
-84 FVFPEDMTQLRD
+84 FVFPEDMNQLRD
-96 SIGVFLEGGNPKL
+96 SIVAFLSAGNPPL
-109 VSNVEGQIYYPNPP
+109 VSNVEGQIYYPTPAK
-123 RDFVKKLHQKL
+123 DFVKKLHEKL

-152 RITAYLRNGLQLLY
+152 RITAYLRNGLQTLY

-182 HSIIEQTSGN
+182 RSIIEQTSGN

-208 LLTNNQYGL
+208 LLQNNQYGL

-233 LKTASFTISPSYSY
+233 LKTASFTISPSHSY
-247 YPTLSQYTDI
+247 YNRLSQYNQVTI
-257 SVHYGNCTVPVLVTV
+257 HYGNCTTPALVTV
-272 YENNTEIKKDT
+272 YEDNTEIRKDT

-288 AYHAYKLHLS
+288 AYHAYKLNFS
-298 ATPKKLRFQFS
+298 ATPKKLRVQFS
-309 GTKSPD
+309 STKSPD
-315 FYGVTVGSAQ
+315 FYGVTVGSTE
-325 GVQVDNIPTRGDSG
+325 GVQADNIPTRGDSG

-372 LTKNKVVPSVKRII
+372 LTKNKVASSVKRII

-396 PDALFLL
+396 PDALFIL
-403 IGPSDMLR
+403 IGPSDMLK
-411 RSSKTTYDIIP
+411 RSTKTTYDIIP
-422 ELVAEMKKQAAENGF
+422 ELVEEMKKQTAENGF

-475 IAQLLFQNLVE
+475 MAQLLFQNLVE
-486 DLLSVQKIA
+486 DLLSVQSPDMYK
-495 FLLTKALLTT
+495 K
-505 LHDPNFGTGWPLL
+505 
-518 YGIP
+518 

>member
-1 MISVLVSLLWLTF
+1 MLGVLLTLLWLTF
-14 LSHEY
+14 VSREY

-30 KIGSFQLKYP
+30 RIGSFQMKYP
-40 TFWDIFSHTEAI
+40 TFWDIFSRRQHIE
-52 KNDKAMAII
+52 NDKAMAIV
-61 QGKSPEN
+61 QGKAPEEKSLPK
-68 TSKKDTLATGQ
+68 TEDTLSVSGLV
-79 FNTKT
+79 NKRK
-84 FVFPEDMTQLRD
+84 FVFPEDMNQLRD
-96 SIGVFLEGGNPKL
+96 SIGAFLAGGNPQL
-109 VSNVEGQIYYPNPP
+109 LSNVEGRLYYPEPAQ
-123 RDFVKKLHQKL
+123 DFVKKLHAKL

-152 RITAYLRNGLQLLY
+152 RITAYLRNGLQTLY

-182 HSIIEQTSGN
+182 RSIIEQTSGN

-208 LLTNNQYGL
+208 LLQNNQYGL

-223 FAPARGETAG
+223 FAPARGEAAG
-233 LKTASFTISPSYSY
+233 LKTASFTISPSHSY
-247 YPTLSQYTDI
+247 YNRLSQYTDVAI
-257 SVHYGNCTVPVLVTV
+257 HYGNCTAPAIVTV
-272 YENNTEIKKDT
+272 FDGDTEIKKDT
-283 LIADG
+283 LVSDG
-288 AYHAYKLHLS
+288 AYHAYKLKFS
-298 ATPKKLRFQFS
+298 TTPKKLRVQFS
-309 GTKSPD
+309 STKSPD
-315 FYGVTVGSAQ
+315 FYGVTVGSGEGIQ
-325 GVQVDNIPTRGDSG
+325 MDNIPTRGDSG

-372 LTKNKVVPSVKRII
+372 LTKNKVASSVKRII

-403 IGPSDMLR
+403 IGPSDMLK
-411 RSSKTTYDIIP
+411 RSTKTTYEILP
-422 ELVAEMKKQAAENGF
+422 ELVAEMKKQTAENGF

-475 IAQLLFQNLVE
+475 MAQLLFQSLVE
-486 DLLSVQKIA
+486 DLLSVQPPQMYRK
-495 FLLTKALLTT
+495 
-505 LHDPNFGTGWPLL
+505 
-518 YGIP
+518 

>member
-1 MISVLVSLLWLTF
+1 MSPKKIVIFMLGVLLSLLWLTF
-14 LSHEY
+14 VSREY

-30 KIGSFQLKYP
+30 RIGNFQMKYP
-40 TFWDIFSHTEAI
+40 TFWDIFSRQEHIT
-52 KNDKAMAII
+52 NDKAMAII
-61 QGKSPEN
+61 QGKEPDLE
-68 TSKKDTLATGQ
+68 KVEKDTMGATTMV
-79 FNTKT
+79 NRHK
-84 FVFPEDMTQLRD
+84 FVFPEDMNQLRD
-96 SIGVFLEGGNPKL
+96 SIGAFLSAGNPPL
-109 VSNVEGQIYYPNPP
+109 VSNVEGQIYYPEPAK
-123 RDFVKKLHQKL
+123 DFVKKLHEKL

-142 HYGDSKIEGD
+142 HYGDSKLEGD
-152 RITAYLRNGLQLLY
+152 RITAYLRNGLQTLY

-182 HSIIEQTSGN
+182 RSIIEQTSGN

-208 LLTNNQYGL
+208 LLQNNQYGL

-233 LKTASFTISPSYSY
+233 LKTASFTISPSHSY
-247 YPTLSQYTDI
+247 YNRLSQYNQVTI
-257 SVHYGNCTVPVLVTV
+257 HYGNCTTPALVIV
-272 YENNTEIKKDT
+272 YEDNKEIRKDT

-288 AYHAYKLHLS
+288 AYHAYKLNFS
-298 ATPKKLRFQFS
+298 ATPKKLRVQFS
-309 GTKSPD
+309 STKSPD
-315 FYGVTVGSAQ
+315 FYGVTAGSTE
-325 GVQVDNIPTRGDSG
+325 GVQADNIPTRGDSG

-372 LTKNKVVPSVKRII
+372 LTKNKVASSVKRII

-396 PDALFLL
+396 PDALFIL
-403 IGPSDMLR
+403 IGPSDMLK
-411 RSSKTTYDIIP
+411 RSTKTTYDIIP
-422 ELVAEMKKQAAENGF
+422 ELVEEMKKQTAENGF

-475 IAQLLFQNLVE
+475 MAQLLFQNLVE
-486 DLLSVQKIA
+486 DLLSVQSPDMYK
-495 FLLTKALLTT
+495 K
-505 LHDPNFGTGWPLL
+505 
-518 YGIP
+518 

>member
-1 MISVLVSLLWLTF
+1 MSPKKIVLFMLGVLLALLWLTF

-30 KIGSFQLKYP
+30 RIGKFQMKYP
-40 TFWDIFSHTEAI
+40 TFWDIFSRQERIT
-52 KNDKAMAII
+52 NDKAMAII
-61 QGKSPEN
+61 QGKEPVVEQE
-68 TSKKDTLATGQ
+68 KDTMSTTTAVNLH
-79 FNTKT
+79 K
-84 FVFPEDMTQLRD
+84 FVFPEDMNLLRD
-96 SIGVFLEGGNPKL
+96 SIGAFLVGGNPPL
-109 VSNVEGQIYYPNPP
+109 VSNVEGQIYYPAPAE
-123 RDFVKKLHQKL
+123 DFVKKLHEKL

-152 RITAYLRNGLQLLY
+152 RITAYLRNGLQTLY

-182 HSIIEQTSGN
+182 RSIIEQTSGN

-208 LLTNNQYGL
+208 LLQNNQYGL

-233 LKTASFTISPSYSY
+233 LKTASFTISPSHSY
-247 YPTLSQYTDI
+247 YNRLSQYNQVAI
-257 SVHYGNCTVPVLVTV
+257 HYGNCTTPALVTV
-272 YENNTEIKKDT
+272 YEDNTEIRKDT

-288 AYHAYKLHLS
+288 AYHAYKLNFS
-298 ATPKKLRFQFS
+298 ATPKKLRVQFTS
-309 GTKSPD
+309 TKSPD
-315 FYGVTVGSAQ
+315 FYGVTAGSTE
-325 GVQVDNIPTRGDSG
+325 GVQADNIPTRGDSG

-372 LTKNKVVPSVKRII
+372 LTKNKVASSVKRII

-396 PDALFLL
+396 PDALFIL
-403 IGPSDMLR
+403 IGPSDMLK
-411 RSSKTTYDIIP
+411 RSTKTTYDIIP
-422 ELVAEMKKQAAENGF
+422 ELVEEMKKQTAENGF

-475 IAQLLFQNLVE
+475 MAQLLFQNLVE
-486 DLLSVQKIA
+486 DLLSVQSPDMYK
-495 FLLTKALLTT
+495 K
-505 LHDPNFGTGWPLL
+505 
-518 YGIP
+518 

>member
-1 MISVLVSLLWLTF
+1 MSPKKIVIFMLGVLLTLLWLTF
-14 LSHEY
+14 VSREY

-30 KIGSFQLKYP
+30 RIGSFQMKYP
-40 TFWDIFSHTEAI
+40 TFWDIFSRRQHIE
-52 KNDKAMAII
+52 NDKAMAIV
-61 QGKSPEN
+61 QGKVPEEKSLPK
-68 TSKKDTLATGQ
+68 TEDTISVSGLV
-79 FNTKT
+79 NKTK
-84 FVFPEDMTQLRD
+84 FVFPEDMNQLRD
-96 SIGVFLEGGNPKL
+96 SIGAFLAGGNPQL
-109 VSNVEGQIYYPNPP
+109 VSNVEGRLYYPEPAQ
-123 RDFVKKLHQKL
+123 DFVKKLHAKL

-152 RITAYLRNGLQLLY
+152 RITAYLRNGLQTLY

-182 HSIIEQTSGN
+182 RSIIEQTSGN

-208 LLTNNQYGL
+208 LLQNNQYGL

-223 FAPARGETAG
+223 FAPARGEAAG
-233 LKTASFTISPSYSY
+233 LKTASFTISPSHSY
-247 YPTLSQYTDI
+247 YNKLSQYTDVAI
-257 SVHYGNCTVPVLVTV
+257 HYGNCTAPAIVTV
-272 YENNTEIKKDT
+272 FDGNTEIKKDT
-283 LIADG
+283 LVSDG
-288 AYHAYKLHLS
+288 AYHAYKLKFS
-298 ATPKKLRFQFS
+298 TTPKKLRVQFS
-309 GTKSPD
+309 STKSPD
-315 FYGVTVGSAQ
+315 FYGVTVGSGE
-325 GVQVDNIPTRGDSG
+325 GVQMDNIPTRGDSG

-372 LTKNKVVPSVKRII
+372 LTKNKVASSVKRII

-403 IGPSDMLR
+403 IGPSDMLK
-411 RSSKTTYDIIP
+411 RSTKTTYEILP
-422 ELVAEMKKQAAENGF
+422 ELVAEMKKQTAENGF

-475 IAQLLFQNLVE
+475 MAQLLFQSLVE
-486 DLLSVQKIA
+486 DLLSVQPPQMYRK
-495 FLLTKALLTT
+495 
-505 LHDPNFGTGWPLL
+505 
-518 YGIP
+518 

>member
-1 MISVLVSLLWLTF
+1 MLGVLLTLLWLTF
-14 LSHEY
+14 VSREY

-30 KIGSFQLKYP
+30 RIGSFQMKYP
-40 TFWDIFSHTEAI
+40 TFWDIFSRRQHIE
-52 KNDKAMAII
+52 NDKAMAIV
-61 QGKSPEN
+61 QGKAPEEKSLPK
-68 TSKKDTLATGQ
+68 TEDTLSVSGLV
-79 FNTKT
+79 NKRK
-84 FVFPEDMTQLRD
+84 FVFPEDMNQLRD
-96 SIGVFLEGGNPKL
+96 SIGAFLAGGNPQL
-109 VSNVEGQIYYPNPP
+109 VSNVEGRLYYPEPAQ
-123 RDFVKKLHQKL
+123 DFVKKLHAKL

-152 RITAYLRNGLQLLY
+152 RITAYLRNGLQTLY

-182 HSIIEQTSGN
+182 RSIIEQTSGN

-208 LLTNNQYGL
+208 LLQNNQYGL

-223 FAPARGETAG
+223 FAPARGEAAG
-233 LKTASFTISPSYSY
+233 LKTASFTISPSHSY
-247 YPTLSQYTDI
+247 YNRLSQYTDVAI
-257 SVHYGNCTVPVLVTV
+257 HYGNCTAPAIVTV
-272 YENNTEIKKDT
+272 FDGNTEIKKDT
-283 LIADG
+283 LVSDG
-288 AYHAYKLHLS
+288 AYHAYKLKFS
-298 ATPKKLRFQFS
+298 TTPKKLRVQFS
-309 GTKSPD
+309 STKSPD
-315 FYGVTVGSAQ
+315 FYGVTVGSGEGIQ
-325 GVQVDNIPTRGDSG
+325 MDNIPTRGDSG

-372 LTKNKVVPSVKRII
+372 LTKNKVASSVKRII

-403 IGPSDMLR
+403 IGPSDMLK
-411 RSSKTTYDIIP
+411 RSTKTTYEILP

-475 IAQLLFQNLVE
+475 MAQLLFQSLVE
-486 DLLSVQKIA
+486 DLLSVQPPQMYRK
-495 FLLTKALLTT
+495 
-505 LHDPNFGTGWPLL
+505 
-518 YGIP
+518 

>member
-1 MISVLVSLLWLTF
+1 MSPKKIVIFMLGVLLSLLWLTF
-14 LSHEY
+14 VSREY

-30 KIGSFQLKYP
+30 RIGNFQMKYP
-40 TFWDIFSHTEAI
+40 TFWDIFSRQEHIT
-52 KNDKAMAII
+52 NDKAMAII
-61 QGKSPEN
+61 QGKEPDLE
-68 TSKKDTLATGQ
+68 KVEKDTMGATTMV
-79 FNTKT
+79 NRHK
-84 FVFPEDMTQLRD
+84 FVFPEDMNQLRD
-96 SIGVFLEGGNPKL
+96 SIGAFLSAGNPPL
-109 VSNVEGQIYYPNPP
+109 VSNVEGQIYYPAPAK
-123 RDFVKKLHQKL
+123 DFVKKLHEKL

-152 RITAYLRNGLQLLY
+152 RITAYLRNGLQTLY

-182 HSIIEQTSGN
+182 RSIIEQTSGN

-208 LLTNNQYGL
+208 LLQNNQYGL

-233 LKTASFTISPSYSY
+233 LKTASFTISPSHSY
-247 YPTLSQYTDI
+247 YNRLSQYNQVTI
-257 SVHYGNCTVPVLVTV
+257 HYGNCTTPALVTV
-272 YENNTEIKKDT
+272 YEDNTEIRKDT

-288 AYHAYKLHLS
+288 AYHAYKLNFS
-298 ATPKKLRFQFS
+298 ATPKKLRIQFS
-309 GTKSPD
+309 STKSPD
-315 FYGVTVGSAQ
+315 FYGVTVGSTE
-325 GVQVDNIPTRGDSG
+325 GVQADNIPTRGDSG

-372 LTKNKVVPSVKRII
+372 LTKNKVASSVKRII

-396 PDALFLL
+396 PDALFIL
-403 IGPSDMLR
+403 IGPSDMLK
-411 RSSKTTYDIIP
+411 RSTKTTYDIIP
-422 ELVAEMKKQAAENGF
+422 ELVEEMKKQTAENGF

-475 IAQLLFQNLVE
+475 MAQLLFQNLVE
-486 DLLSVQKIA
+486 DLLSVQSPDMYK
-495 FLLTKALLTT
+495 K
-505 LHDPNFGTGWPLL
+505 
-518 YGIP
+518 

>member
-52 KNDKAMAII
+52 KNDKAMDII

-166 GGTGPG
+166 GGAGPG

-288 AYHAYKLHLS
+288 AYHDYKLHLS

-325 GVQVDNIPTRGDSG
+325 GVQVVNIPTRGDSG

-486 DLLSVQKIA
+486 DLLSVQPVEMYK
-495 FLLTKALLTT
+495 K
-505 LHDPNFGTGWPLL
+505 
-518 YGIP
+518 

>member
-1 MISVLVSLLWLTF
+1 MSPKKIVIFMLGVLLSLLWLTF
-14 LSHEY
+14 VSREY

-30 KIGSFQLKYP
+30 RIGNFQMKYP
-40 TFWDIFSHTEAI
+40 TFWDIFSRQEHIT
-52 KNDKAMAII
+52 NDKAMAII
-61 QGKSPEN
+61 QGKEPDLE
-68 TSKKDTLATGQ
+68 KVEKDTMGATTMV
-79 FNTKT
+79 NRHK
-84 FVFPEDMTQLRD
+84 FVFPEDMNQLRD
-96 SIGVFLEGGNPKL
+96 SIGAFLSAGNPPL
-109 VSNVEGQIYYPNPP
+109 VSNVEGQIYYPAPAK
-123 RDFVKKLHQKL
+123 DFVRKLHEKL

-152 RITAYLRNGLQLLY
+152 RITAYLRNGLQTLY

-182 HSIIEQTSGN
+182 RSIIEQTSGN

-208 LLTNNQYGL
+208 LLQNNQYGL

-233 LKTASFTISPSYSY
+233 LKTASFTISPSHSY
-247 YPTLSQYTDI
+247 YNRLSQYNQVTI
-257 SVHYGNCTVPVLVTV
+257 HYGNCTTPALVTV
-272 YENNTEIKKDT
+272 YEDNTEIRKDT

-288 AYHAYKLHLS
+288 AYHAYKLNFS
-298 ATPKKLRFQFS
+298 ATPKKLRVQFS
-309 GTKSPD
+309 STKSPD
-315 FYGVTVGSAQ
+315 FYGVTVDSTE
-325 GVQVDNIPTRGDSG
+325 GVQADNIPTRGDSG

-372 LTKNKVVPSVKRII
+372 LTKNKVASSVKRII

-396 PDALFLL
+396 PDALFIL
-403 IGPSDMLR
+403 IGPSDMLK
-411 RSSKTTYDIIP
+411 RSTKTTYDIIP
-422 ELVAEMKKQAAENGF
+422 ELVEEMKKQTAENGF

-475 IAQLLFQNLVE
+475 MAQLLFQNLVE
-486 DLLSVQKIA
+486 DLLSVQSPDMYK
-495 FLLTKALLTT
+495 K
-505 LHDPNFGTGWPLL
+505 
-518 YGIP
+518 

>member
-1 MISVLVSLLWLTF
+1 MLGVLLTLLWLTF
-14 LSHEY
+14 VSREY

-30 KIGSFQLKYP
+30 RIGSFQMKYP
-40 TFWDIFSHTEAI
+40 TFWDIFSRRQHIE
-52 KNDKAMAII
+52 NDKAMAIV
-61 QGKSPEN
+61 QGKTPEEKSLPK
-68 TSKKDTLATGQ
+68 TEDTLSVSGLV
-79 FNTKT
+79 NKTK
-84 FVFPEDMTQLRD
+84 FVFPEDMNQLRD
-96 SIGVFLEGGNPKL
+96 SIGAFLAGGNSQL
-109 VSNVEGQIYYPNPP
+109 VSNVEGRLYYPEPAQ
-123 RDFVKKLHQKL
+123 DFVKKLHAKL

-152 RITAYLRNGLQLLY
+152 RITAYLRNGLQTLY

-182 HSIIEQTSGN
+182 RSIIEQTSGN

-208 LLTNNQYGL
+208 LLQNNQYGL

-223 FAPARGETAG
+223 FAPARGEAAG
-233 LKTASFTISPSYSY
+233 LKTASFTISPSHSY
-247 YPTLSQYTDI
+247 YNRLSQYTDVAI
-257 SVHYGNCTVPVLVTV
+257 HYGNCTAPAIVTV
-272 YENNTEIKKDT
+272 FDGNTEIKKDT
-283 LIADG
+283 LVSDG
-288 AYHAYKLHLS
+288 AYHAYKLKFLT
-298 ATPKKLRFQFS
+298 TPKKLRVQFS
-309 GTKSPD
+309 STKSPD
-315 FYGVTVGSAQ
+315 FYGVTVGSGE
-325 GVQVDNIPTRGDSG
+325 GVQMDNIPTRGDSG

-372 LTKNKVVPSVKRII
+372 LTKNKVASSVKRII

-403 IGPSDMLR
+403 IGPSDMLK
-411 RSSKTTYDIIP
+411 RSTKTTYEILP
-422 ELVAEMKKQAAENGF
+422 ELVAEMKKQTAENGF

-475 IAQLLFQNLVE
+475 MAQLLFQSLVE
-486 DLLSVQKIA
+486 DLLSVQPPQMYRK
-495 FLLTKALLTT
+495 
-505 LHDPNFGTGWPLL
+505 
-518 YGIP
+518 

>member
-1 MISVLVSLLWLTF
+1 MSPKKIVIFMLGVLLSLLWLTF
-14 LSHEY
+14 VSREY

-30 KIGSFQLKYP
+30 RIGSFQMKYP
-40 TFWDIFSHTEAI
+40 TFWDIFSRSERVT
-52 KNDKAMAII
+52 NDKAMAII
-61 QGKSPEN
+61 QGKEPDLAGA
-68 TSKKDTLATGQ
+68 KKDTMGAATMV
-79 FNTKT
+79 NRHK
-84 FVFPEDMTQLRD
+84 FVFPEDMNQLRD
-96 SIGVFLEGGNPKL
+96 SIGAFLVGGNPPL
-109 VSNVEGQIYYPNPP
+109 VSNVEGQIYYPAPAE
-123 RDFVKKLHQKL
+123 DFVKKLHEKF

-152 RITAYLRNGLQLLY
+152 RITAYLRNGLQTLY

-182 HSIIEQTSGN
+182 RSIIEQTSGN

-208 LLTNNQYGL
+208 LLQNNQYGL

-233 LKTASFTISPSYSY
+233 LKTASFTISPSHSY
-247 YPTLSQYTDI
+247 YNRLSQYNQVTI
-257 SVHYGNCTVPVLVTV
+257 HYGNCTTPALVTV
-272 YENNTEIKKDT
+272 YEDNTEIRKDT

-288 AYHAYKLHLS
+288 AYHAYKLNFS
-298 ATPKKLRFQFS
+298 ATPKKLRVQFTS
-309 GTKSPD
+309 TKSPD
-315 FYGVTVGSAQ
+315 FYGVTAGSTE
-325 GVQVDNIPTRGDSG
+325 GVQADNIPTRGDSG

-372 LTKNKVVPSVKRII
+372 LTKNKVASSVKRII

-396 PDALFLL
+396 PDALFIL
-403 IGPSDMLR
+403 IGPSDMLK
-411 RSSKTTYDIIP
+411 RSTKTTYDIIP
-422 ELVAEMKKQAAENGF
+422 ELVEEMKKQTAENGF

-475 IAQLLFQNLVE
+475 MAQLLFQNLVE
-486 DLLSVQKIA
+486 DLLSVQSPDMYK
-495 FLLTKALLTT
+495 K
-505 LHDPNFGTGWPLL
+505 
-518 YGIP
+518 

>member
-1 MISVLVSLLWLTF
+1 MLGVLLTLLWLTF
-14 LSHEY
+14 VSREY

-30 KIGSFQLKYP
+30 RIGSFQMKYP
-40 TFWDIFSHTEAI
+40 TFWDIFSRRQHIE
-52 KNDKAMAII
+52 NDKAMAIV
-61 QGKSPEN
+61 QGKAPEEKSLPK
-68 TSKKDTLATGQ
+68 TEDTLSVSGLV
-79 FNTKT
+79 NKRK
-84 FVFPEDMTQLRD
+84 FVFPEDMNQLRD
-96 SIGVFLEGGNPKL
+96 SIGAFLAGGNPQL
-109 VSNVEGQIYYPNPP
+109 VSNVEGRLYYPEPAQ
-123 RDFVKKLHQKL
+123 DFVKKLHAKL

-152 RITAYLRNGLQLLY
+152 RITAYLRNGLQTLY

-182 HSIIEQTSGN
+182 RSIIEQTSGN

-208 LLTNNQYGL
+208 LLQNNQYGL

-223 FAPARGETAG
+223 FAPARGEAAG
-233 LKTASFTISPSYSY
+233 LKTASFTISPSHSY
-247 YPTLSQYTDI
+247 YNRLSQYTDVAI
-257 SVHYGNCTVPVLVTV
+257 HYGNCTAPAIVTV
-272 YENNTEIKKDT
+272 FDGNTEIKKDT
-283 LIADG
+283 LVSDG
-288 AYHAYKLHLS
+288 AYHAYKLKFS
-298 ATPKKLRFQFS
+298 TTPKKLRVQFS
-309 GTKSPD
+309 STKSPD
-315 FYGVTVGSAQ
+315 FYGVTVGSGEGIQ
-325 GVQVDNIPTRGDSG
+325 MDNIPTRGDSG

-372 LTKNKVVPSVKRII
+372 LTKNKVASSVKRII

-403 IGPSDMLR
+403 IGPSDMLK
-411 RSSKTTYDIIP
+411 RSTKTTYEILP
-422 ELVAEMKKQAAENGF
+422 ELVAEMKKQTAENGF

-475 IAQLLFQNLVE
+475 MAQLLFQSLVE
-486 DLLSVQKIA
+486 DLLSVQPPQMYRK
-495 FLLTKALLTT
+495 
-505 LHDPNFGTGWPLL
+505 
-518 YGIP
+518 

>member
-1 MISVLVSLLWLTF
+1 MSPKKIVIFMLGVLLTLLWLTF
-14 LSHEY
+14 VSREY

-30 KIGSFQLKYP
+30 RIGSFQMKYP
-40 TFWDIFSHTEAI
+40 TFWDIFSRRQHIE
-52 KNDKAMAII
+52 NDKAMAIV
-61 QGKSPEN
+61 QGKAPEEKSLPK
-68 TSKKDTLATGQ
+68 TEDTLSVSGLV
-79 FNTKT
+79 NKTK
-84 FVFPEDMTQLRD
+84 FVFPEDMNQLRD
-96 SIGVFLEGGNPKL
+96 SIGAFLAGGNPQL
-109 VSNVEGQIYYPNPP
+109 VSNVEGRLYYPEPAQ
-123 RDFVKKLHQKL
+123 DFVKKLHAKL

-152 RITAYLRNGLQLLY
+152 RITAYLRNGLQTLY

-182 HSIIEQTSGN
+182 RSIIEQTSGN

-208 LLTNNQYGL
+208 LLQNNQYGL

-223 FAPARGETAG
+223 FAPAQGEAAG
-233 LKTASFTISPSYSY
+233 LKTASFTISPSHSY
-247 YPTLSQYTDI
+247 YNRLSQYTDVAI
-257 SVHYGNCTVPVLVTV
+257 HYGNCTAPAIVTIFDG
-272 YENNTEIKKDT
+272 NTEIKKDT
-283 LIADG
+283 LVSDG
-288 AYHAYKLHLS
+288 AYHAYKLKFS
-298 ATPKKLRFQFS
+298 TTPKKLRVQFS
-309 GTKSPD
+309 STKSPD
-315 FYGVTVGSAQ
+315 FYGVTVGSGE
-325 GVQVDNIPTRGDSG
+325 GVQMDNIPTRGDSG

-349 DAMSRELKPDI
+349 EAMSRELKPDI

-372 LTKNKVVPSVKRII
+372 LTKNKVASSVKRII

-403 IGPSDMLR
+403 IGPSDMLK
-411 RSSKTTYDIIP
+411 RSTKTTYEILP
-422 ELVAEMKKQAAENGF
+422 ELVAEMKKQTAENGF

-475 IAQLLFQNLVE
+475 MAQLLFQSLVE
-486 DLLSVQKIA
+486 DLLSVQPPQMYRK
-495 FLLTKALLTT
+495 
-505 LHDPNFGTGWPLL
+505 
-518 YGIP
+518 

>member
-1 MISVLVSLLWLTF
+1 MLGVLLTLLWLTF
-14 LSHEY
+14 VSREY

-30 KIGSFQLKYP
+30 RIGSFQMKYP
-40 TFWDIFSHTEAI
+40 TFWDIFSRRQHIE
-52 KNDKAMAII
+52 NDKAMAIV
-61 QGKSPEN
+61 QGKTPEEKSLPK
-68 TSKKDTLATGQ
+68 TEDTLSVSGLV
-79 FNTKT
+79 NKTK
-84 FVFPEDMTQLRD
+84 FVFPEDMNQLRD
-96 SIGVFLEGGNPKL
+96 SIGAFLAGGNSQL
-109 VSNVEGQIYYPNPP
+109 VSNVEGRLYYPEPAQ
-123 RDFVKKLHQKL
+123 DFVKKLHAKL

-152 RITAYLRNGLQLLY
+152 RITAYLRNGLQTLY

-182 HSIIEQTSGN
+182 RSIIEQTSGN

-208 LLTNNQYGL
+208 LLQNNQYGL

-223 FAPARGETAG
+223 FAPARGEAAG
-233 LKTASFTISPSYSY
+233 LKTASFTISPSHSY
-247 YPTLSQYTDI
+247 YNRLSQYTDVAI
-257 SVHYGNCTVPVLVTV
+257 HYGNCTAPAIVTV
-272 YENNTEIKKDT
+272 FDGNTEIKKDT
-283 LIADG
+283 LVSDG
-288 AYHAYKLHLS
+288 AYHAYKLKFLT
-298 ATPKKLRFQFS
+298 TPKKLRVQFS
-309 GTKSPD
+309 STKSPD
-315 FYGVTVGSAQ
+315 FYGVTVGSGE
-325 GVQVDNIPTRGDSG
+325 GVQMDNIPTRGDSG

-372 LTKNKVVPSVKRII
+372 LTKNKVASSVKRII

-403 IGPSDMLR
+403 IGPSDMLK
-411 RSSKTTYDIIP
+411 RSTKTTYEILP

-475 IAQLLFQNLVE
+475 MAQLLFQSLVE
-486 DLLSVQKIA
+486 DLLSVQPPQMYRK
-495 FLLTKALLTT
+495 
-505 LHDPNFGTGWPLL
+505 
-518 YGIP
+518 

>member
-1 MISVLVSLLWLTF
+1 MSPKKIVIFMLGVLLTLLWLTF
-14 LSHEY
+14 VSREY

-30 KIGSFQLKYP
+30 RIGSFQMKYP
-40 TFWDIFSHTEAI
+40 TFWDIFSRRQHIE
-52 KNDKAMAII
+52 NDKAMAIV
-61 QGKSPEN
+61 QGKAPEEKSLPK
-68 TSKKDTLATGQ
+68 TEDTLSVSGLV
-79 FNTKT
+79 NKTK
-84 FVFPEDMTQLRD
+84 FVFPEDMNQLRD
-96 SIGVFLEGGNPKL
+96 SIGAFLAGGNPQL
-109 VSNVEGQIYYPNPP
+109 VSNVEGRLYYPEPAQ
-123 RDFVKKLHQKL
+123 DFVKKLHAKL

-152 RITAYLRNGLQLLY
+152 RITAYLRNGLQTLY

-182 HSIIEQTSGN
+182 RSIIEQTSGN

-208 LLTNNQYGL
+208 LLQNNQYGL

-223 FAPARGETAG
+223 FAPARGEAAG
-233 LKTASFTISPSYSY
+233 LKTASFTISPSHSY
-247 YPTLSQYTDI
+247 YNKLSQYTDVAI
-257 SVHYGNCTVPVLVTV
+257 HYGNCTAPAIVTV
-272 YENNTEIKKDT
+272 FDGNTEIKKDT
-283 LIADG
+283 LVSDG
-288 AYHAYKLHLS
+288 AYHAYKLKFS
-298 ATPKKLRFQFS
+298 TTPKKLRVQFS
-309 GTKSPD
+309 STKSPD
-315 FYGVTVGSAQ
+315 FYGVTVGSGE
-325 GVQVDNIPTRGDSG
+325 GVQMDNIPTRGDSG

-372 LTKNKVVPSVKRII
+372 LTKNKVASSVKRII

-403 IGPSDMLR
+403 IGPSDMLK
-411 RSSKTTYDIIP
+411 RSTKTTYEILP

-475 IAQLLFQNLVE
+475 MAQLLFQSLVE
-486 DLLSVQKIA
+486 DLLSVQPPQMYRK
-495 FLLTKALLTT
+495 
-505 LHDPNFGTGWPLL
+505 
-518 YGIP
+518 

>member
-123 RDFVKKLHQKL
+123 RDFVNKLHQKL

-223 FAPARGETAG
+223 FAPVRGETAG

-386 TNMQWVQKRN
+386 TNMQWIQKRN

-486 DLLSVQKIA
+486 DLLSVQPVEMYK
-495 FLLTKALLTT
+495 K
-505 LHDPNFGTGWPLL
+505 
-518 YGIP
+518 

>member
-1 MISVLVSLLWLTF
+1 MISVLLTLLWLTF
-14 LSHEY
+14 VSREY

-30 KIGSFQLKYP
+30 RIGSFQMKYP
-40 TFWDIFSHTEAI
+40 TFWDIFSRRQHIE
-52 KNDKAMAII
+52 NDKAMAIV
-61 QGKSPEN
+61 QGKTPEEKSLPK
-68 TSKKDTLATGQ
+68 TEDTLSVSGLV
-79 FNTKT
+79 NKTK
-84 FVFPEDMTQLRD
+84 FVFPEDMNQLRD
-96 SIGVFLEGGNPKL
+96 SIGAFLAGGNSQL
-109 VSNVEGQIYYPNPP
+109 VSNVEGRLYYPEPAQ
-123 RDFVKKLHQKL
+123 DFVKKLHAKL

-152 RITAYLRNGLQLLY
+152 RITAYLRNGLQTLY

-182 HSIIEQTSGN
+182 RSIIEQTSGN

-208 LLTNNQYGL
+208 LLQNNQYGL

-223 FAPARGETAG
+223 FAPARGEAAG
-233 LKTASFTISPSYSY
+233 LKTASFTISPSHSY
-247 YPTLSQYTDI
+247 YNRLSQYTDVAI
-257 SVHYGNCTVPVLVTV
+257 HYGNCTAPAIVTV
-272 YENNTEIKKDT
+272 FDGNTEIKKDT
-283 LIADG
+283 LVSDG
-288 AYHAYKLHLS
+288 AYHAYKLKFLT
-298 ATPKKLRFQFS
+298 TPKKLRVQFS
-309 GTKSPD
+309 STKSPD
-315 FYGVTVGSAQ
+315 FYGVTVGSGE
-325 GVQVDNIPTRGDSG
+325 GVQMDNIPTRGDSG

-372 LTKNKVVPSVKRII
+372 LTKNKVASSVKRII

-403 IGPSDMLR
+403 IGPSDMLK
-411 RSSKTTYDIIP
+411 RSTKTTYEILP
-422 ELVAEMKKQAAENGF
+422 ELVAEMKKQTAENGF

-475 IAQLLFQNLVE
+475 MAQLLFQSLVE
-486 DLLSVQKIA
+486 DLLSVQPPQMYRK
-495 FLLTKALLTT
+495 
-505 LHDPNFGTGWPLL
+505 
-518 YGIP
+518 